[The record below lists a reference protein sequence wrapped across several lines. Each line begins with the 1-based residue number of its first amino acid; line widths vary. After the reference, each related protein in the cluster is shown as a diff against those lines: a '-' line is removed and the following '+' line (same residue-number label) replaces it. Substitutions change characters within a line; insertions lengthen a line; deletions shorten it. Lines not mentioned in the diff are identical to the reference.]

1 MIKKIK
7 ILKMLKKKPKT
18 GCITWELNLEARTN
32 DARARISEL
41 IRCDGIKI
49 RKENDVLE
57 DGTVCKRYILADPSQ
72 PEIEAL
78 LTRYSK

>member
-49 RKENDVLE
+49 KKENVKLE
-57 DGTVCKRYILADPSQ
+57 DGTICVNYCLADPDQ
-72 PEIEAL
+72 PEVAAL